1 MSRRPFA
8 LLALSLVALAATAC
22 SDATAPTSSVQAVR
36 QIQPSGQAAKDAT
49 TPPDVCKDGQMT
61 STGKAC

>member
-22 SDATAPTSSVQAVR
+22 SDATAPTSSAPSVR
-36 QIQPSGQAAKDAT
+36 QIQPSGQAARDVT
-49 TPPDVCKDGQMT
+49 DPDVCKNGFMT
-61 STGKAC
+61 GTGKAC